1 MRRKPPQLGFRSL
14 IRRKAAADAAP
25 EPPPEPKPAPPPPP
39 GYAELHARSN
49 FSLLDG
55 ASHPE
60 ELVEEA
66 AALGYAALALTD
78 RDGLYGVVR
87 AHQAARD
94 RGFRLIVG
102 ADITVE
108 GGRLLTLLCQDR
120 DGYANLSRLI
130 TKARLA
136 SPKGRAEC
144 RLDDVAGAAK
154 GLCALAADPVV
165 APTWRDLFGDA
176 FYLELS
182 NHLGP
187 GDAERAAEVVR
198 VAKRLAIP
206 TVATNDVRYHA
217 PARRRLHDVLVCTRE
232 KTTLDRAGRL
242 LAANAER
249 YLKPTAEL
257 EHLFAAHPG
266 VLQRTL
272 EVAAR
277 CRFSLDELAFRF
289 PAFPLPEGETP
300 QGLLTRLVKE
310 GAARRYQPLGPKELA
325 KLAHELNLIEK
336 LKLAGYFLIVWD
348 IVRFC
353 RERGILCQGRGSAA
367 NSAVC
372 YSLGITAVDPV
383 GMDLLFERF
392 LSEERAETPDIDLD
406 IEHARREE
414 VIQYVY
420 SKYGRDHAAM
430 ACEVITYRGRSAVRD
445 VGKALGLSL
454 KQVDRAAK
462 AVDETLAELPA
473 EPLFWQ
479 HAVGLD
485 PGDPRVGLLVE
496 LAQDLKGFPRHLG
509 IHVGG
514 MVVTDGP
521 IAEVVPIE
529 NAAMEGRTVT
539 QWDKDDL
546 GALGIIK
553 IDLLGLGMLTLLS
566 KAVALVRLHEGKEVD
581 IGRLPMSDPEVYDL
595 ICRADTIGVFQIES
609 RAQMN
614 MLPRLKPRCFYDLVV
629 EVAII
634 RPGPIQGDMV
644 HPYLRRRNGREA
656 IVYPHESLK
665 PVLERTLGVPLFQE
679 QGMKLAIVAAGFT
692 PGEADELRRAMGH
705 KRSHERMAALRV
717 RLVDGM
723 ARNGIPAAA
732 AEKIFKE
739 LSAFADYGFPES
751 HAASFALLVYASAWF
766 KRYHPAA
773 FCCALLNAQPM
784 GFYSPNTVLQDA
796 KRHGIKI
803 LPVNVLKSRWD
814 STLERDSGG
823 HLAVRLGVGLARGL
837 GPAHRA
843 AYEQGMEGDP
853 PKTLRDFARRT
864 QLPQASL
871 ERLAVIGALRAFV
884 PARRD
889 AVWKVQAL
897 SLDEAGLLTDVE
909 AREEP
914 GAAPLP
920 AMDQVERLAAD
931 FSVLGLSIESHPIA
945 LWRPH
950 LKKQQVLRCSE
961 VNRAPDGATVKVAG
975 LAIVTQRPGTA
986 KGMVFI
992 TLEDE
997 TGLVNAVLTPPVWA
1011 RFREAR
1017 DEVLLLCEGKVERE
1031 EDVVNLMVTNVQRL
1045 APRRDAGGAQTRQ
1058 FR

>member
-1 MRRKPPQLGFRSL
+1 MRRKPPQLGFRSI
-14 IRRKAAADAAP
+14 IRRKTSTEAAP
-25 EPPPEPKPAPPPPP
+25 ATEPPPKPAPPPPP

-60 ELVEEA
+60 ELVAQA

-87 AHQAARD
+87 AYQAAR
-94 RGFRLIVG
+94 GSSVRLIVG

-108 GGRLLTLLCQDR
+108 GGRQLTLLCRDR
-120 DGYANLSRLI
+120 AGYANLARLI
-130 TKARLA
+130 TGARLA
-136 SPKGRAEC
+136 QPRGRAEC
-144 RLDDVAGAAK
+144 CVDGVAALK
-154 GLCALAADPVV
+154 GGLIALSAEPTL
-165 APTWRDLFGDA
+165 APTWRDVFGDA
-176 FYLELS
+176 FYLELT

-187 GDAERAAEVVR
+187 GDAEHAAEVAR
-198 VAKRLAIP
+198 AAARLGVP
-206 TVATNDVRYHA
+206 MVATNDVRYHA
-217 PARRRLHDVLVCTRE
+217 PGRRRLHDVLVCTRE

-257 EHLFAAHPG
+257 EHLFAAHPEA
-266 VLQRTL
+266 LRRTL

-277 CRFSLDELAFRF
+277 CTFSPGELAFRF
-289 PAFPLPEGETP
+289 PAFPLPEGQTP
-300 QGLLTRLVKE
+300 QAHLRRLVKE

-325 KLAHELNLIEK
+325 QLAHELNLIEK
-336 LKLAGYFLIVWD
+336 LDLAGYFLIVWD
-348 IVRFC
+348 VVRFC
-353 RERGILCQGRGSAA
+353 RERAILCQGRGSAA

-462 AVDETLAELPA
+462 AVDESLAELPD

-485 PGDPRVGLLVE
+485 PGDARVGLLVQLSRE
-496 LAQDLKGFPRHLG
+496 LRSFPRHLG

-514 MVVTDGP
+514 MVITDGP
-521 IAEVVPIE
+521 LAEVVPIE
-529 NAAMEGRTVT
+529 NAAMEGRTIV

-566 KAVALVRLHEGKEVD
+566 KAMALVRLHEGVEVN
-581 IGRLPMSDPEVYDL
+581 IGRLPMSDPEVYGL
-595 ICRADTIGVFQIES
+595 ISRADTIGVFQIES

-614 MLPRLKPRCFYDLVV
+614 MLPRLKPRCFYDLVI

-634 RPGPIQGDMV
+634 RPGPIQGEMV
-644 HPYLRRRNGREA
+644 HPFLRRRNGKEP
-656 IVYPHESLK
+656 VTYPHESLK

-705 KRSHERMAALRV
+705 KRSHERMAALKE
-717 RLVDGM
+717 RLIQGM

-732 AEKIFKE
+732 GEKIFKE
-739 LSAFADYGFPES
+739 LAAFADYGFPES

-773 FCCALLNAQPM
+773 FYCALLNAQPM
-784 GFYSPNTVLQDA
+784 GFYAPNTVLQDA
-796 KRHGIKI
+796 KRHDVKV
-803 LPVNVLKSRWD
+803 LPVNVMKSRWD
-814 STLERDSGG
+814 STLERDASGA
-823 HLAVRLGVGLARGL
+823 LAVRLGVGLVRGL
-837 GPAHRA
+837 GPAHQA
-843 AYEQGMEGDP
+843 EYERGMEGAP

-864 QLPQASL
+864 KLPQVAL
-871 ERLAVIGALRAFV
+871 ERLAVIGALRNYV
-884 PARRD
+884 PTRRD
-889 AVWKVQAL
+889 AVWRVQAL

-909 AREEP
+909 ARAEP
-914 GAAPLP
+914 APAPLP
-920 AMDQVERLAAD
+920 AMEPAERLAAD

-961 VNRAPDGATVKVAG
+961 VNRCPAGARVKVAG

-997 TGLVNAVLTPPVWA
+997 TGLVNAVLTPAVWA

-1017 DEVLLLCEGKVERE
+1017 DEVLLVCEGKVERE
-1031 EDVVNLMVTNVQRL
+1031 DDVVNLMVTSVQRL
-1045 APRRDAGGAQTRQ
+1045 APRREAAGAQTRQ